1 MYLPDRYAETD
12 PAVIETLI
20 AEARL
25 GVLVTHG
32 PEGLYA
38 SHLPFLWDAE
48 SHTAVAHLARANP
61 HRSMAG
67 EGEAMLIVQGADAYV
82 SPGFYPSKAED
93 PRKVPTWNY
102 EAVHLYGRLE
112 WFDDAERLLGVV
124 QGLTARNEAH
134 RAEPWRVADAPV
146 DYIAKMLRGIVGV
159 SLRVERVEA
168 KRKLSQN
175 QNAIDRDGAMQALA
189 ASADPRARELAAA
202 MRTAQ
207 SQA

>member
-12 PAVIETLI
+12 PAVIDTLI
-20 AEARL
+20 ANARL

-48 SHTAVAHLARANP
+48 RRIATAHLARANP
-61 HRSMAG
+61 HRSMTG
-67 EGEAMLIVQGADAYV
+67 EGEAMLILQGADAYV

-102 EAVHLYGRLE
+102 EAVHLYGQLE
-112 WFDDAERLLGVV
+112 WFDDATRLLNLVEA
-124 QGLTARNEAH
+124 LTARNEAS
-134 RAEPWRVADAPV
+134 RADPWRVADAPE
-146 DYIAKMLRGIVGV
+146 DYIARMLRGIVGV
-159 SLRVERVEA
+159 SLRIERIEA

-175 QNAIDRDGAMQALA
+175 QDDPDRANVV
-189 ASADPRARELAAA
+189 RELAASPDQRDRETAAA
-202 MRTAQ
+202 MA
-207 SQA
+207 AAKG

>member
-12 PAVIETLI
+12 PAVIDPLI
-20 AEARL
+20 ANARL
-25 GVLVTHG
+25 GVLITHG

-48 SHTAVAHLARANP
+48 RRIATAHLARANP

-102 EAVHLYGRLE
+102 EAVHLYGQLE
-112 WFDDAERLLGVV
+112 WFDDAALLLNLVEA
-124 QGLTARNEAH
+124 LTARNEAS
-134 RAEPWRVADAPV
+134 RPEPWRVADAPE
-146 DYIAKMLRGIVGV
+146 DYIARMLRGIVGV
-159 SLRVERVEA
+159 SLRVERIEA

-175 QNAIDRDGAMQALA
+175 QDDPDRANVV
-189 ASADPRARELAAA
+189 RELAASPDQRDRETAAA
-202 MRTAQ
+202 MA
-207 SQA
+207 AAKG